1 MAFSKRQEEDLNAAV
16 ELYKA
21 GPAVIRL
28 QVNILPYRQYTRE
41 FGKGIDIVVV
51 SYECYE
57 EADYRLTYEHIS
69 RCQEN
74 YTALEKGKEIARWL
88 VEQGVPR
95 DKVRLR
101 QGRPDKEIKR
111 KVQL

>member
-1 MAFSKRQEEDLNAAV
+1 MAFGKRQQEVLNAAV
-16 ELYKA
+16 ELYKQS
-21 GPAVIRL
+21 PAIIRL
-28 QVNILPYRQYTRE
+28 QVNILPYRHYMRE

-69 RCQEN
+69 RCQED
-74 YTALEKGKEIARWL
+74 YTALEKGKAIARWL
-88 VEQGVPR
+88 VEQGVPK

-101 QGRPDKEIKR
+101 QGRPEKEIKR
-111 KVQL
+111 EVEK